1 MRTRAAAATSL
12 PSNRQPLD
20 QHDEGLREAAQGR

>member
-12 PSNRQPLD
+12 ASGRQPLA
-20 QHDEGLREAAQGR
+20 QHDEGLREAAQGP